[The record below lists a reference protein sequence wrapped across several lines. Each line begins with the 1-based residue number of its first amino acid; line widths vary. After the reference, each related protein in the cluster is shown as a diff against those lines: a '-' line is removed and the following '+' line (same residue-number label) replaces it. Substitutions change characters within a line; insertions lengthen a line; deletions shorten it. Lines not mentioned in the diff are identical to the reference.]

1 MDQKQLM
8 SSQEYYG
15 GGNYVKAYNKDD
27 NFLQWFLENKKGI
40 ENLKFIW
47 RGWERDIY
55 GRWVKMNDSESK
67 RIMNERGIHWATSVM
82 ENYLDRVFQST
93 NWNDEHMN
101 FEMRKAYRVVW
112 FGIMTQYIQ
121 FGLTKVNS
129 QGVATQI
136 LSRIHAMLLAARGDG
151 IKRFIGT
158 TQQITE
164 QRLINDQQKRGIF
177 SSIAGVFKRRP
188 DQQY

>member
-1 MDQKQLM
+1 MNQPQSAQD
-8 SSQEYYG
+8 YYG
-15 GGNYVKAYNKDD
+15 GGNYTKATTKDD

-47 RGWERDIY
+47 RGWERDTY
-55 GRWVKMNDSESK
+55 ARWVRMPDSETK
-67 RIMNERGIHWATSVM
+67 RIMNEKGIHWATSIM

-112 FGIMTQYIQ
+112 FGIMTQYIR
-121 FGLTKVNS
+121 FNLSKVNA
-129 QGVATQI
+129 QGVATQV

-158 TQQITE
+158 TQQISE
-164 QRLINDQQKRGIF
+164 QRVINDQQRRGVF
-177 SSIAGVFKRRP
+177 SSIAGLFKRNN
-188 DQQY
+188 QQGY

>member
-1 MDQKQLM
+1 MDDEPI
-8 SSQEYYG
+8 SAQEYYG
-15 GGNYVKAYNKDD
+15 GGNYTKVANKDD
-27 NFLQWFLENKKGI
+27 NFLQWFLENKEGI

-47 RGWERDIY
+47 RGWERDLY
-55 GRWVKMNDSESK
+55 GRWVQLHDSETK
-67 RIMNERGIHWATSVM
+67 RMMNERGIHWATSIM

-112 FGIMTQYIQ
+112 FGIMTQYIT
-121 FGLTKVNS
+121 FGISKVNT
-129 QGVATQI
+129 QAIATQI

-151 IKRFIGT
+151 IKKFIGT

-164 QRLINDQQKRGIF
+164 QRLINSNEKQGGVF
-177 SSIAGVFKRRP
+177 SSVAGIFKRRGE
-188 DQQY
+188 